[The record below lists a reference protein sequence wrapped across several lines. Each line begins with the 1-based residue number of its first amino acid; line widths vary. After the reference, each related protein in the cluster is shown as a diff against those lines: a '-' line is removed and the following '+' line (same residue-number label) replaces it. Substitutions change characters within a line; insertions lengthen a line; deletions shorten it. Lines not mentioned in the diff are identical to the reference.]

1 MAGTWQSLV
10 NQPTFGAGT
19 MLLLTDG
26 SVLCHDESNN
36 GTNHWYALSPD
47 STGDYRNG
55 TWRQLAD
62 GPNSP
67 LYFACSVLADGRVF
81 IAGGEYNNGAQV
93 ELLAAEIYDPQADSW
108 TTISTPPGWTE
119 IGDAPSVLLPD
130 GRVLLCD
137 IGSNR

>member
-1 MAGTWQSLV
+1 MAGTWQTLI

-36 GTNHWYALSPD
+36 GTSHWHALSPD

-62 GPNSP
+62 GPNAP
-67 LYFACSVLADGRVF
+67 LYFACSVLADGRVR
-81 IAGGEYNNGAQV
+81 
-93 ELLAAEIYDPQADSW
+93 DPA
-108 TTISTPPGWTE
+108 
-119 IGDAPSVLLPD
+119 
-130 GRVLLCD
+130 
-137 IGSNR
+137 